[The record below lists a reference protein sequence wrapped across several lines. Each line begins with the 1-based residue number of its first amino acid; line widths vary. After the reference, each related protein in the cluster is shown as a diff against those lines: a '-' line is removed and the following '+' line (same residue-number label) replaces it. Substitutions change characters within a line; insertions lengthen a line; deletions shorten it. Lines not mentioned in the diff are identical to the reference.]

1 MVKVLKK
8 RNEHLTE
15 ESGTA
20 TETPAQSPAVRAM
33 AYRAGLLAAVTPE
46 DITEIGR
53 ALVERAKTGD
63 PAAVKLVL
71 DRLCGTQSVPAWET
85 AGEIAERDALRGL
98 TMFGR

>member
-1 MVKVLKK
+1 MK
-8 RNEHLTE
+8 RTGSSTGNGTKPERE
-15 ESGTA
+15 ET
-20 TETPAQSPAVRAM
+20 PAVRAL

-63 PAAVKLVL
+63 PAAAKLVL
-71 DRLCGTQSVPAWET
+71 DRLCGTKAVPEWET
-85 AGEIAERDALRGL
+85 AEEIADRDALRRL